1 MSVTLRNLDM
11 VVVAVS
17 APLAGFHGATVITIY
32 DANGHQLDQWYN
44 GPFGVEEGQSYPV
57 TWTPRLTAED
67 LACIYI
73 SVINFYDP
81 QWSAPNSILNWIE
94 QNASTLLSL
103 ATTVA
108 RALG

>member
-1 MSVTLRNLDM
+1 MDRSASRRDKVT
-11 VVVAVS
+11 
-17 APLAGFHGATVITIY
+17 PLHG
-32 DANGHQLDQWYN
+32 
-44 GPFGVEEGQSYPV
+44 
-57 TWTPRLTAED
+57 PRLTAED
-67 LACIYI
+67 LACVYI